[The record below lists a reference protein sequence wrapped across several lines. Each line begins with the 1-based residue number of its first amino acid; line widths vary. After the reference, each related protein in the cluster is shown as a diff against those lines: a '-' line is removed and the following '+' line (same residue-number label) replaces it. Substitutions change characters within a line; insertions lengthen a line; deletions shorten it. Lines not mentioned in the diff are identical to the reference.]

1 MRYPYSSLL
10 SPSIMKI
17 LYSVQAT
24 GNGHVSRAMELMPYL
39 QQYGEVDVF
48 LSGSNSHLQ
57 PDLPV
62 KYRSK
67 GLSLFYGNTG
77 GLDYW
82 RMWKEFSLK
91 RIWKEA
97 RELPVEKYDVVLN
110 DFESITSLA
119 CKFKKV
125 PSIGFGHQASFLSKH
140 TSRGRKNDIAGE
152 WVLKQYATA
161 TDYIGLH
168 FKQYDDFIFSP
179 VIKRDI
185 LQAQPTDKGHIT
197 VYLSHYSDEVVLKA
211 LHKAKDARF
220 EVFSKK
226 VKKPIVSGNTTL
238 FPISNEGFTNS
249 LIHSHGV
256 ITGAGFETP
265 AEALYLGKK
274 LLALPIKGQYEQLC
288 NAAALKDFSVTV
300 IDKVEEK
307 FHADIIQWL
316 ASPPPL
322 PLQLSH
328 DTWQIVQMAVE
339 KGRALQKMPSSFHE
353 RLLTEEDLLVM

>member
-1 MRYPYSSLL
+1 
-10 SPSIMKI
+10 MKI
-17 LYSVQAT
+17 LYAVQAT
-24 GNGHVSRAMELMPYL
+24 GNGHISRAMELMPYL
-39 QQYGEVDVF
+39 QQYGEVAVF

-57 PDLPV
+57 PNLHV

-67 GLSLFYGNTG
+67 GMSLFYGNTG

-97 RELPVEKYDVVLN
+97 KELPVEKYDVVLN

-119 CKFKKV
+119 CKFKQV

-140 TSRGRKNDIAGE
+140 TPRGPKKDLAGE
-152 WVLKQYATA
+152 MVLQKYATA
-161 TDYIGLH
+161 TEYVGLH

-185 LQAQPTDKGHIT
+185 RRAEPTDRGHIT
-197 VYLSHYSDEVVLKA
+197 VYLPHYSDEVMLKT
-211 LHKAKDARF
+211 LQKTKEVRF

-226 VKKPIVSGNTTL
+226 VKAPTVSGNVTL
-238 FPISNEGFTNS
+238 LPINNEAFTNS

-274 LLALPIKGQYEQLC
+274 LLVLPIKGQYEQLC
-288 NAAALKDFSVTV
+288 NAAALKDFNVCV
-300 IDKVEEK
+300 IDQVEEN
-307 FHADIIQWL
+307 FPSHIMRWL
-316 ASPPPL
+316 NTPSPVPL
-322 PLQLSH
+322 VLSH
-328 DTWQIVQMAVE
+328 DTYQIVQMAVAR
-339 KGRALQKMPSSFHE
+339 GRALQQVPSPVQE
-353 RLLTEEDLLVM
+353 KWLTEDDLQVMF

>member
-1 MRYPYSSLL
+1 
-10 SPSIMKI
+10 MKI

-24 GNGHVSRAMELMPYL
+24 GNGHISRAMELMPYL

-57 PDLPV
+57 PKLPV

-82 RMWKEFSLK
+82 RMWKELSLK

-97 RELPVEKYDVVLN
+97 KDLPVEKYDLVLN

-125 PSIGFGHQASFLSKH
+125 ASIGFGHQASFLSNH
-140 TSRGRKNDIAGE
+140 TPRGRKKDIAGE
-152 WVLKQYATA
+152 MVLKQYATA

-168 FKQYDDFIFSP
+168 FKQYEDFIFSP

-185 LQAQPTDKGHIT
+185 LQAEPIDRGHIT
-197 VYLSHYSDEVVLKA
+197 VYLSHYSDEVVLQA
-211 LHKAKDARF
+211 LHKIKDVRF

-226 VKKPIVSGNTTL
+226 IKESTVPGNVTLCPINNEAFTT
-238 FPISNEGFTNS
+238 S

-265 AEALYLGKK
+265 AEALYFGKK
-274 LLALPIKGQYEQLC
+274 LLVLPIKGQYEQWC
-288 NAAALKDFSVTV
+288 NAAALKEFQVTV
-300 IDKVEEK
+300 IEQLEEN
-307 FHADIIQWL
+307 FHSHVMQWL
-316 ASPPPL
+316 DTPSPL
-322 PLQLSH
+322 PLELSH
-328 DTWQIVQMAVE
+328 NTFQILQMAVE
-339 KGRALQKMPSSFHE
+339 KGRALQKEPSSFYE
-353 RLLTEEDLLVM
+353 KSLTEGDLLVM

>member
-1 MRYPYSSLL
+1 
-10 SPSIMKI
+10 MKI

-24 GNGHVSRAMELMPYL
+24 GNGHISRAMELMPHL

-57 PDLPV
+57 PQLPV
-62 KYRSK
+62 TFRSK

-82 RMWKEFSLK
+82 RMWKELNLK

-97 RELPVEKYDVVLN
+97 KELPVEKYDLVLN

-119 CKFKKV
+119 CQFKKV
-125 PSIGFGHQASFLSKH
+125 PSIGFGHQASFQSKL
-140 TSRGRKNDIAGE
+140 TPRSNKKDMAGE
-152 WVLKQYATA
+152 LILKKYATA
-161 TDYIGLH
+161 TDYVGLH
-168 FKQYDDFIFSP
+168 FAQYDDFIFSP
-179 VIKRDI
+179 VIKQDI
-185 LQAQPTDKGHIT
+185 LQAAPTDKGHVT

-211 LHKAKDARF
+211 LHKVKEIRF

-226 VKKPIVSGNTTL
+226 VQLPMLSANVTL
-238 FPISNEGFTNS
+238 LPISNEGFTKS

-274 LLALPIKGQYEQLC
+274 LLVLPIKGQYEQLC
-288 NAAALKDFSVTV
+288 NAAAMKEFNVAVVDQL
-300 IDKVEEK
+300 EEN
-307 FHADIIQWL
+307 FHQRIMQWL
-316 ASPPPL
+316 GSL
-322 PLQLSH
+322 STVPLQLSH
-328 DTWQIVQMAVE
+328 TTYQMVQMAVE
-339 KGRALQKMPSSFHE
+339 KGRALQKTQPSLSGS
-353 RLLTEEDLLVM
+353 LLTEDDLLAMF